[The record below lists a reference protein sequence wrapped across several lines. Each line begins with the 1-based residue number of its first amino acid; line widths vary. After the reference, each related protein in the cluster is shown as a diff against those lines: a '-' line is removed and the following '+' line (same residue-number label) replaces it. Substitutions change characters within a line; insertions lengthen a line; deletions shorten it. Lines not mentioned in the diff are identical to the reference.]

1 MQDKNNR
8 RKSKLSSMSFLGAL
22 KPKIQKAKKKFAK
35 ASERPPLEVNGRL
48 AHG

>member
-8 RKSKLSSMSFLGAL
+8 RKFNLSSISFLGAL
-22 KPKIQKAKKKFAK
+22 KPKINKAKKKLSSK
-35 ASERPPLEVNGRL
+35 PERPPMEVNGHL